1 MTPELIAM
9 LGGGV
14 SGFIMKMIATQAQ
27 NQTRLFEQSIKKQK
41 VADASADA
49 ASKRGG
55 DGGAWIRRF
64 IVVCTMFAIIAA
76 PFLISFTDIG
86 VSVQKDSNFLF
97 GLFSSKKWELVSGYA
112 ILPEVRQTA
121 LAIVGFYFGS
131 SQVK

>member
-1 MTPELIAM
+1 MTPELVAM

-27 NQTRLFEQSIKKQK
+27 NQTRLFEQAIKKQQ

-49 ASKRGG
+49 AAARGG
-55 DGGAWIRRF
+55 ASGAWIRRF

-76 PFLISFTDIG
+76 PFLIAFTDIG
-86 VSVQKDSNFLF
+86 VSVQKDTSFLF
-97 GLFSSKKWELVSGYA
+97 GLFSGKKWELVTGYA

>member
-1 MTPELIAM
+1 MTPELLAM

-27 NQTRLFEQSIKKQK
+27 NQTRLFEQAIKKQK

-49 ASKRGG
+49 AAKRGG
-55 DGGAWIRRF
+55 ASGAWIRRF

-76 PFLISFTDIG
+76 PFLIAFTDIG
-86 VSVQKDSNFLF
+86 VSVQKDTSFFF
-97 GLFSSKKWELVSGYA
+97 GLLSGKKWELVTGYA